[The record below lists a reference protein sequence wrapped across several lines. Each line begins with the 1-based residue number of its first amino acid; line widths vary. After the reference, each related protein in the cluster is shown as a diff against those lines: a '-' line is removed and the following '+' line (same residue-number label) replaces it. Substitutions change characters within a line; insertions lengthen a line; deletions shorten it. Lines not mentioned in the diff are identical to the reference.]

1 MRGCVPLFRS
11 PIIVEEYPSGD
22 VFLKSVHKQKKG
34 AGIAVKNGNAQSEME
49 RKGNILIV
57 DDEEEIGSLLEVY
70 LTNEGYN
77 TFFCTTGKE
86 AWDCLRENEIDLA
99 LLDVMLPDTDGFT
112 LCWQIRKKWLFPII
126 MLTAK
131 VEEADRIN
139 GISLG
144 ADDYITK
151 PFEIREVLARIQV
164 QLRHIEAET
173 KSEAEAETE
182 AETEVIIKDG
192 IQEGQGSGRLEF
204 RDMVLTRSTFEVSIG
219 GRVLPKIT
227 KQEFAILELLL
238 KNPKQ
243 VFSKEDI
250 FEYAWDEPYMGET
263 KTLDVHISNIRK
275 KIKTVTPDEYIE
287 TIWGIGYR
295 LHE

>member
-1 MRGCVPLFRS
+1 MIVVVEDEKELCESLKMLLTEKGYEIVTARSCDEADKYIGNPQIDMFLLDVKLPDGSGFDICRKIRKSSEVPV
-11 PIIVEEYPSGD
+11 I
-22 VFLKSVHKQKKG
+22 FLTSCD
-34 AGIAVKNGNAQSEME
+34 N
-49 RKGNILIV
+49 
-57 DDEEEIGSLLEVY
+57 EEEIV
-70 LTNEGYN
+70 
-77 TFFCTTGKE
+77 TG
-86 AWDCLRENEIDLA
+86 
-99 LLDVMLPDTDGFT
+99 LD
-112 LCWQIRKKWLFPII
+112 I
-126 MLTAK
+126 
-131 VEEADRIN
+131 
-139 GISLG
+139 G

-173 KSEAEAETE
+173 QSEAEAETE
-182 AETEVIIKDG
+182 TEVITKAG

-204 RDMVLTRSTFEVSIG
+204 RDMVLIRSTFEVSIG

>member
-1 MRGCVPLFRS
+1 MP
-11 PIIVEEYPSGD
+11 
-22 VFLKSVHKQKKG
+22 
-34 AGIAVKNGNAQSEME
+34 
-49 RKGNILIV
+49 NILIV
-57 DDEEEIGSLLEVY
+57 EDDININNLLCEV
-70 LTNEGYN
+70 LMKAGYTCEQAFSGTEAKLLLN
-77 TFFCTTGKE
+77 IKE
-86 AWDCLRENEIDLA
+86 KAYTLV
-99 LLDVMLPDTDGFT
+99 LLDLMLPGASGEEV
-112 LCWQIRKKWLFPII
+112 LKEIRKYGRLPVIV
-126 MLTAK
+126 LTAK
-131 VEEADRIN
+131 DSIDDKIGVLTD
-139 GISLG
+139 G

-173 KSEAEAETE
+173 ESETKVKTKA
-182 AETEVIIKDG
+182 G
-192 IQEGQGSGRLEF
+192 MQEGQYSGRLEF

-275 KIKTVTPDEYIE
+275 KIKTVTSDEYIE

>member
-1 MRGCVPLFRS
+1 MP
-11 PIIVEEYPSGD
+11 
-22 VFLKSVHKQKKG
+22 
-34 AGIAVKNGNAQSEME
+34 
-49 RKGNILIV
+49 NILIV
-57 DDEEEIGSLLEVY
+57 EDDININNLLCEV
-70 LTNEGYN
+70 LTKSGYECEQAFSG
-77 TFFCTTGKE
+77 TE
-86 AWDCLRENEIDLA
+86 AKL
-99 LLDVMLPDTDGFT
+99 LLDIKEKAYTLVLLDLMLPGASGEEV
-112 LCWQIRKKWLFPII
+112 LKEIRKQGRLPVIV
-126 MLTAK
+126 LTAK
-131 VEEADRIN
+131 DSIDDKIGVLTN
-139 GISLG
+139 G

-173 KSEAEAETE
+173 E
-182 AETEVIIKDG
+182 AETEVKTKAG

-204 RDMVLTRSTFEVSIG
+204 RDMVLIRSTFEVSIG

>member
-1 MRGCVPLFRS
+1 M
-11 PIIVEEYPSGD
+11 
-22 VFLKSVHKQKKG
+22 
-34 AGIAVKNGNAQSEME
+34 IAVVEDEKELCESLKMLLTEKGYEIVTARSCDEADKYIGNPQ
-49 RKGNILIV
+49 
-57 DDEEEIGSLLEVY
+57 
-70 LTNEGYN
+70 
-77 TFFCTTGKE
+77 
-86 AWDCLRENEIDLA
+86 IDMF
-99 LLDVMLPDTDGFT
+99 LLDVKLPDGSGFDI
-112 LCWQIRKKWLFPII
+112 CRKIRKSSEVPVIF
-126 MLTAK
+126 LTSCDNEDEI
-131 VEEADRIN
+131 VTGLDI
-139 GISLG
+139 G

-164 QLRHIEAET
+164 QLRHIEVETKGEAEAET
-173 KSEAEAETE
+173 KVEAEAETE
-182 AETEVIIKDG
+182 VKTKAG
-192 IQEGQGSGRLEF
+192 IQEGQGIGRLEF

>member
-1 MRGCVPLFRS
+1 MP
-11 PIIVEEYPSGD
+11 
-22 VFLKSVHKQKKG
+22 
-34 AGIAVKNGNAQSEME
+34 
-49 RKGNILIV
+49 NILIV
-57 DDEEEIGSLLEVY
+57 EDDININNLLCEV
-70 LTNEGYN
+70 LRKAGY
-77 TFFCTTGKE
+77 TCEQAFSGTE
-86 AWDCLRENEIDLA
+86 AKL
-99 LLDVMLPDTDGFT
+99 LLDIKEKAYTLVLLDLMLPGASGEEV
-112 LCWQIRKKWLFPII
+112 LKEIRKQGRLPVIV
-126 MLTAK
+126 LTAK
-131 VEEADRIN
+131 DSIDDKIGVLTD
-139 GISLG
+139 G

-173 KSEAEAETE
+173 ESEAKGETE
-182 AETEVIIKDG
+182 SETKGETKSETEVKTKAG
-192 IQEGQGSGRLEF
+192 MQEGQYSGRLEF

>member
-1 MRGCVPLFRS
+1 MP
-11 PIIVEEYPSGD
+11 
-22 VFLKSVHKQKKG
+22 
-34 AGIAVKNGNAQSEME
+34 
-49 RKGNILIV
+49 NILIV
-57 DDEEEIGSLLEVY
+57 EDDININNLLCEV
-70 LTNEGYN
+70 LVKAGYTCEQAFSGTEAKLLLN
-77 TFFCTTGKE
+77 IKE
-86 AWDCLRENEIDLA
+86 KAYTLV
-99 LLDVMLPDTDGFT
+99 LLDLMLPGASGEEV
-112 LCWQIRKKWLFPII
+112 LKEIRKQGRLPVIV
-126 MLTAK
+126 LTAK
-131 VEEADRIN
+131 DSIDDKIGVLTD
-139 GISLG
+139 G

-164 QLRHIEAET
+164 QLRHIEVET
-173 KSEAEAETE
+173 KGAAEVETKVEAEAETE
-182 AETEVIIKDG
+182 VKTKAG
-192 IQEGQGSGRLEF
+192 IQKGQGSGRLEF

-275 KIKTVTPDEYIE
+275 KIKNVTPDEYIE

>member
-1 MRGCVPLFRS
+1 MP
-11 PIIVEEYPSGD
+11 
-22 VFLKSVHKQKKG
+22 
-34 AGIAVKNGNAQSEME
+34 
-49 RKGNILIV
+49 NILIV
-57 DDEEEIGSLLEVY
+57 EDDININNLLCEV
-70 LTNEGYN
+70 LRKAGYMCEQAFSG
-77 TFFCTTGKE
+77 TE
-86 AWDCLRENEIDLA
+86 AKL
-99 LLDVMLPDTDGFT
+99 LLDIKEKAYTLVLLDLMLPGASGEEV
-112 LCWQIRKKWLFPII
+112 LKEIRKQGRLPVIV
-126 MLTAK
+126 LTAK
-131 VEEADRIN
+131 DSIDDKIGVLTD
-139 GISLG
+139 G

-164 QLRHIEAET
+164 QLRHIEAEIE
-173 KSEAEAETE
+173 S
-182 AETEVIIKDG
+182 ETEVKTKAG

-219 GRVLPKIT
+219 GRALPKIT

-275 KIKTVTPDEYIE
+275 KIKTVTSDEYIE

>member
-1 MRGCVPLFRS
+1 MP
-11 PIIVEEYPSGD
+11 
-22 VFLKSVHKQKKG
+22 
-34 AGIAVKNGNAQSEME
+34 
-49 RKGNILIV
+49 NILIV
-57 DDEEEIGSLLEVY
+57 EDDININNLLCEV
-70 LTNEGYN
+70 LVKAGY
-77 TFFCTTGKE
+77 TCEQAFSGTE
-86 AWDCLRENEIDLA
+86 AKL
-99 LLDVMLPDTDGFT
+99 LLDIKEKAYTLVLLDLMLPGASGEEV
-112 LCWQIRKKWLFPII
+112 LKEIRKHGRLPVIV
-126 MLTAK
+126 LTAK
-131 VEEADRIN
+131 DSIDDKIGVLTD
-139 GISLG
+139 G

-164 QLRHIEAET
+164 QLRHIEVETKVEEEAET
-173 KSEAEAETE
+173 KVEAEAETE
-182 AETEVIIKDG
+182 VKTKAG
-192 IQEGQGSGRLEF
+192 IQKGQGSGRLEF

>member
-1 MRGCVPLFRS
+1 MP
-11 PIIVEEYPSGD
+11 
-22 VFLKSVHKQKKG
+22 
-34 AGIAVKNGNAQSEME
+34 
-49 RKGNILIV
+49 NILIV
-57 DDEEEIGSLLEVY
+57 EDDININNLLCEV
-70 LTNEGYN
+70 LRKAGYTCEQAFSGTEAKLLLN
-77 TFFCTTGKE
+77 IKE
-86 AWDCLRENEIDLA
+86 KAYTLV
-99 LLDVMLPDTDGFT
+99 LLDLMLPGASGEEV
-112 LCWQIRKKWLFPII
+112 LKEIRKQGRLPVIV
-126 MLTAK
+126 LTAK
-131 VEEADRIN
+131 DSIDDKIGVLTD
-139 GISLG
+139 G

-164 QLRHIEAET
+164 QLRHIEVETKGEAEAET
-173 KSEAEAETE
+173 KVEAEAETE
-182 AETEVIIKDG
+182 AETEVKTKAG
-192 IQEGQGSGRLEF
+192 IQEGQGIGRLEF

-275 KIKTVTPDEYIE
+275 KIKTVTSDEYIE

>member
-1 MRGCVPLFRS
+1 M
-11 PIIVEEYPSGD
+11 I
-22 VFLKSVHKQKKG
+22 KQYRTG
-34 AGIAVKNGNAQSEME
+34 VKIMP
-49 RKGNILIV
+49 NILIV
-57 DDEEEIGSLLEVY
+57 EDDININNLLCEV
-70 LTNEGYN
+70 LRKAGY
-77 TFFCTTGKE
+77 TCEQAFSGTE
-86 AWDCLRENEIDLA
+86 AKL
-99 LLDVMLPDTDGFT
+99 LLDIKEKAYTLVLLDLMLPGASGEEV
-112 LCWQIRKKWLFPII
+112 LKEIRKQGRLPVIV
-126 MLTAK
+126 LTAK
-131 VEEADRIN
+131 DSIDDKIGVLTD
-139 GISLG
+139 G

-173 KSEAEAETE
+173 E
-182 AETEVIIKDG
+182 AETEVIIKAG

-204 RDMVLTRSTFEVSIG
+204 RDMVLIRSTFEVSIG

>member
-1 MRGCVPLFRS
+1 MP
-11 PIIVEEYPSGD
+11 
-22 VFLKSVHKQKKG
+22 
-34 AGIAVKNGNAQSEME
+34 
-49 RKGNILIV
+49 NILIV
-57 DDEEEIGSLLEVY
+57 EDDININNLLCEV
-70 LTNEGYN
+70 LVKAGY
-77 TFFCTTGKE
+77 TCEQAFSGTE
-86 AWDCLRENEIDLA
+86 AKL
-99 LLDVMLPDTDGFT
+99 LLDIKEKAYTLVLLDLMLPGASGEEV
-112 LCWQIRKKWLFPII
+112 LKEIRKQGRLPVIV
-126 MLTAK
+126 LTAK
-131 VEEADRIN
+131 DSIDDKIGVLTD
-139 GISLG
+139 G

-164 QLRHIEAET
+164 QLRHIEVETKVEEEAET
-173 KSEAEAETE
+173 KVEAEAETE
-182 AETEVIIKDG
+182 VKTKAG
-192 IQEGQGSGRLEF
+192 IQKGQGSGRLEF

-238 KNPKQ
+238 KNPKL